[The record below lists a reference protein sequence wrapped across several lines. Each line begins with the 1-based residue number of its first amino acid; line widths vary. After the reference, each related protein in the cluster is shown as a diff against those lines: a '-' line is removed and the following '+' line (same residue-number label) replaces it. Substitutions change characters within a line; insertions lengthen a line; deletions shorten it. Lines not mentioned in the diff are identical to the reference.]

1 MGMSKQKLTK
11 RVIDTVEAP
20 TSGQVFYRDN
30 EVRGFALRI
39 TSSGARSF
47 VLERRVHG
55 KTRRVTIGRYP
66 DITVDQARKK
76 AARLVEQIVLD
87 GLDPALDGKDKEI
100 EDRTL
105 EAIYKEYVKFR
116 RLKQSTIRGYD
127 AAMRLAFEDWKNKP
141 MRAITEDMVLDRFT
155 KLSESP
161 SRANHHMRLLQALF
175 HYAIPRLKRADG
187 SVVLS
192 SSPVTILGYAKAWHR
207 DTRRKSY
214 IRETDLPKWWTA
226 VETLGGL
233 APGHNDLIAR
243 DYLRLLLLT
252 GLRRNE
258 GATLEWRRVDFK
270 QRTLHIPM

>member
-1 MGMSKQKLTK
+1 
-11 RVIDTVEAP
+11 
-20 TSGQVFYRDN
+20 
-30 EVRGFALRI
+30 
-39 TSSGARSF
+39 
-47 VLERRVHG
+47 
-55 KTRRVTIGRYP
+55 
-66 DITVDQARKK
+66 
-76 AARLVEQIVLD
+76 
-87 GLDPALDGKDKEI
+87 
-100 EDRTL
+100 
-105 EAIYKEYVKFR
+105 
-116 RLKQSTIRGYD
+116 
-127 AAMRLAFEDWKNKP
+127 MRLAFEDWKNKP

-270 QRTLHIPM
+270 QRTLHIPMELTKNNDLPEFLEIVQIVGNNKHHRRRGHADEEGKLADVQPPRHVPVHSREPQPVLELPDVVINPYCRKGTEKDKPCPVFFPAFKCLLKHDRSLL